1 MGASRRQ
8 LGWESR
14 PLRGIHCVG
23 VRHDGQIE
31 CYLVVSQYRSTAFI
45 RTILPLLLVP
55 FYRFYSYRS
64 TAFTR
69 TVLPLLLVL
78 FYRFYSYR
86 SAVFTRYLYSQL
98 LLVTTLALSFAR

>member
-14 PLRGIHCVG
+14 HLRGIHRVG
-23 VRHDGQIE
+23 VRHGGRVE

-45 RTILPLLLVP
+45 RTVLPLLLVP

-69 TVLPLLLVL
+69 TVLPLLLVTFTL
-78 FYRFYSYR
+78 SFY
-86 SAVFTRYLYSQL
+86 L
-98 LLVTTLALSFAR
+98 LLRLLFRSLGDTISCLPP